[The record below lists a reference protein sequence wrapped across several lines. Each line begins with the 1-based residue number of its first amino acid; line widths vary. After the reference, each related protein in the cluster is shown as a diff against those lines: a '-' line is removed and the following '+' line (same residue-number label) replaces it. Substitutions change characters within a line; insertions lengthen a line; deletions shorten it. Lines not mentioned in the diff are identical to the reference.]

1 MSIDLQPILEN
12 ERLTIQPLE
21 EMDFDA
27 LYQVASDPEIWE
39 QHPNKS
45 RWQKDVFKV
54 FFEGAI
60 ESKAAFKVID
70 RVTGAVIGSTR
81 YYDYNEEENSILIG
95 YTFYAKAYWGKGV
108 NLLVKKLMLDYIFQ
122 FVTKVYFHIGAQNSR
137 SQIAISRLNAEKV
150 DEQVVTYYGE
160 LPMLNFVYKIES
172 RDWQKTKVK
181 FMMA

>member
-12 ERLTIQPLE
+12 DLLTILPLE

-39 QHPNKS
+39 QHPNKN
-45 RWQKDVFKV
+45 RWQKEVFKV

-60 ESKAAFKVID
+60 ASRAAFKVID
-70 RVTGAVIGSTR
+70 RATGAVIGSTR
-81 YYDYNEEENSILIG
+81 FYDYNADDNSILIG
-95 YTFYAKAYWGKGV
+95 YTFYAKSSWGKGV
-108 NLLVKKLMLDYIFQ
+108 NGQVKKLMLDYIFQ
-122 FVTKVYFHIGAQNSR
+122 FVTKVYFHIGAENMR

-160 LPMLNFVYKIES
+160 LPMHNFVYKIES
-172 RDWQKTKVK
+172 RDWQKTS
-181 FMMA
+181 